1 MQMNPLTMMQMFN
14 QIKGSNNPM
23 GMMQQMFGNN
33 PMFGRAMEM
42 AQGKSPEQLKETV
55 MNLAKQRGIDPQ
67 QAKQMLSQF
76 GIKI

>member
-42 AQGKSPEQLKETV
+42 AQGKSPEQLTLNVAQVVRYIIYTRLHKPKAI
-55 MNLAKQRGIDPQ
+55 NFL
-67 QAKQMLSQF
+67 
-76 GIKI
+76 

>member
-33 PMFGRAMEM
+33 PIMYGRAMEM
-42 AQGKSPEQLKETV
+42 AQGSRYFVHT
-55 MNLAKQRGIDPQ
+55 A
-67 QAKQMLSQF
+67 F
-76 GIKI
+76 

>member
-42 AQGKSPEQLKETV
+42 AQGKSPEQLKRNCYESCKTTWY
-55 MNLAKQRGIDPQ
+55 
-67 QAKQMLSQF
+67 
-76 GIKI
+76 

>member
-14 QIKGSNNPM
+14 QIKGSNNPR

-33 PMFGRAMEM
+33 PRFGRAMDM

-67 QAKQMLSQF
+67 QAQQMLSQF

>member
-42 AQGKSPEQLKETV
+42 AQGKSPEPKRNCYESCKTTWY
-55 MNLAKQRGIDPQ
+55 
-67 QAKQMLSQF
+67 
-76 GIKI
+76 